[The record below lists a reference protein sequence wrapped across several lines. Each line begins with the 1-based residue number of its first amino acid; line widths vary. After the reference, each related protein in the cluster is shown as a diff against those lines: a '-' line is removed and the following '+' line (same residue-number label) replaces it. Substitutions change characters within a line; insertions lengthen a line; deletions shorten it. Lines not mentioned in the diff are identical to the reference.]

1 MKRIGL
7 LSLGLALSLL
17 GARTASA
24 QVLGTETVEI
34 AGFYGYRT
42 GGAFADGGGLIVDV
56 EGSGSFGGTLTINL
70 KKESNFKLEFLFS
83 RQDSEL
89 AGFFPVQIDHYQGG
103 IVQEKGRPERRFF
116 GSFLVG
122 ASRFSSPG
130 LSGQTKFSLSLG
142 LGMKFFFGKNVG
154 LRFDTR
160 ALMVAVNSSGGA
172 LCAGSCVFYY
182 SGNSFW
188 QFEAT
193 GGLLFA
199 F

>member
-1 MKRIGL
+1 VRGRSL
-7 LSLGLALSLL
+7 LILGLALAA
-17 GARTASA
+17 GRPASA
-24 QVLGTETVEI
+24 QSITRESVEI

-56 EGSGSFGGTLTINL
+56 EGSGSFGGTLTVNL
-70 KKESNFKLEFLFS
+70 KKEGNFKLEFLFS
-83 RQDSEL
+83 RQDTNL
-89 AGFFPVQIDHYQGG
+89 GLLPLTVDHYQGG

-116 GSFLVG
+116 GSFLLG
-122 ASRFSSPG
+122 ASRFAAPG
-130 LSGQTKFSLSLG
+130 FSGQTKFSLSLG
-142 LGMKFFFGKNVG
+142 LGMKFFLGKNVG

-160 ALMVAVNSSGGA
+160 ALMVAVNSEGGA

-193 GGLLFA
+193 GGLLLA